1 MHKEKNPLI
10 SIILPTYNVAP
21 YLKQCLDSIDS
32 QTYQNYEVIIIID
45 GATDGSYE
53 IAKDYCE
60 NHEKFSAYWQEN
72 SGSGPA
78 RNAGLAKATGEYI
91 MFVDPDD
98 WIENELLEK
107 LVMGQKEGDYDL
119 VATRRIKVKCDN
131 SGKIIKKSFFYYQD
145 YSLDNQDDVRQAY
158 FKMLRNGVVGSP
170 TQKLYKMS
178 IIREHKIEFPDLRRS
193 QDVVFNYRYYA
204 HIRSLKLLPYSG
216 YNYRVLLQ
224 NSSGRSSADY
234 YKIIIFQYNGYKELY
249 ESWNMEF
256 PDTDF
261 CTFLFEI
268 RIFANLLRCADQGWD
283 VLPILENETIHHI
296 VSNAKPKS
304 IIKKFVNLLVLKKK
318 YSVMMNAMRMI
329 SFFKQKGIVK

>member
-1 MHKEKNPLI
+1 MKNGNTPLV

-21 YLKQCLDSIDS
+21 FLLQCLESINS

-60 NHEKFSAYWQEN
+60 NHKKFSVYWQEN

-78 RNAGLAKATGEYI
+78 RNAERAKATGEYI

-131 SGKIIKKSFFYYQD
+131 NGKIIKKTFFYYQEF
-145 YSLDNQDDVRQAY
+145 SLDNQDDVRQAY
-158 FKMLRNGVVGSP
+158 FEMLRNGVVGSP

-193 QDVVFNYRYYA
+193 QDVVFNYRYY
-204 HIRSLKLLPYSG
+204 SYVGTLKLLSYSG
-216 YNYRVLLQ
+216 YNYRIFSDNNL
-224 NSSGRSSADY
+224 GRTNADY
-234 YKIIIFQYNGYKELY
+234 YKTILWMYDEYKRLY
-249 ESWNMEF
+249 DSWGIEF
-256 PDTDF
+256 PDADF
-261 CTFLFEI
+261 CNFFYDI
-268 RIFANLLRCADQGWD
+268 RIFANLQRCADNDWNISTIVEEPTIRHIIRNSGKVSFVKKVARFLILRKNYYLLNRYMKMV
-283 VLPILENETIHHI
+283 VLI
-296 VSNAKPKS
+296 
-304 IIKKFVNLLVLKKK
+304 
-318 YSVMMNAMRMI
+318 
-329 SFFKQKGIVK
+329 KQKGLR